1 MTWHTRRTIYLVLLG
16 VALLVLAVIVW
27 VLNKDTSTDLL
38 AAAAVVGGLA
48 IVLVS
53 LPDNGNGGHGGNGGP
68 GR

>member
-1 MTWHTRRTIYLVLLG
+1 MVLA

-27 VLNKDTSTDLL
+27 ILNQDTSADLL

-48 IVLVS
+48 VLVVS
-53 LPDNGNGGHGGNGGP
+53 LPDNGNGGP

>member
-1 MTWHTRRTIYLVLLG
+1 MPWRTKRIVYLMVLA

-27 VLNKDTSTDLL
+27 ILNQDTSADLL

-48 IVLVS
+48 VLVVS
-53 LPDNGNGGHGGNGGP
+53 LPDNGNGGP